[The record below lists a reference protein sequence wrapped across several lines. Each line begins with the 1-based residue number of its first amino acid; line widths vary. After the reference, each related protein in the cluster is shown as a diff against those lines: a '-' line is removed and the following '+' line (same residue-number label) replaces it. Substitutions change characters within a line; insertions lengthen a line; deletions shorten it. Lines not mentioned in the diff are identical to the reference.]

1 MAVKIYNFVG
11 APNPKKLRV
20 YLSEKGLLDTVE
32 MVQVDFTT
40 GEQRSDAFRKEKNP
54 FGNVPVLELDNGHCY
69 PESLAIIEYFE
80 ELNPDPPMIGTTPEE
95 RLRVR
100 MLERV
105 CEMRA
110 LFLVSRYVHNTSAF
124 FAKRVNQSEEVA
136 AVALKG
142 AHKVMRVL
150 DDYIGDNE
158 FVAGDK
164 PTIADCTLLATL
176 WFAHVMKMPLELEA
190 TPNVLRWNKSFRER
204 PSAKA

>member
-1 MAVKIYNFVG
+1 MPVKIYNFVG

-20 YLSEKGLLDTVE
+20 YLAEKGLTDSVE

-40 GEQRSDAFRKEKNP
+40 GEQRSEAFRKGKNP

-69 PESLAIIEYFE
+69 SESLAIMEYFE

-95 RLRVR
+95 RLHVR

-110 LFLVSRYVHNTSAF
+110 MFLVARYVHNTSAF
-124 FAKRVNQSEEVA
+124 FAKRVKQSEEVA
-136 AVALKG
+136 AEALKG
-142 AHKVMRVL
+142 AHKVLKVL
-150 DDYIGDNE
+150 DQYIGDHE
-158 FVAGDK
+158 FVAGDT

-176 WFAHVMKMPLELEA
+176 WFAHIMKMPLELEA
-190 TPNVLRWNKSFRER
+190 TPNVQRWNQSFRQR